1 MQNDD
6 KQSILDKFGQDITKL
21 AKDGKLDP
29 VIGRDDEIRRTIQ
42 ILSRRTKNNPVL
54 IGEPGV
60 GKTAIIES
68 LAQKI
73 VKNDI
78 PSSLKNKRIISL
90 EMSSLIAGAAYKGQ
104 FEDRLKK
111 LLKEIEDSS
120 GEILLFID
128 EIHTIVG
135 AGKSEGSMDAGNM
148 LKPAL
153 ARGTLHLIGAT
164 TLSEYRQYI
173 EKDSAL
179 ERRFQPVYVNEPNF
193 DNTLAILRG
202 LKEKYEVHHGVK
214 ISDDALISATE
225 LSMRYL
231 PDRFLPD
238 KAIDLLD
245 EATSALKI
253 QLESMP
259 ISLDKLN
266 NKKLQLEIEDA
277 ALKKDKSDK
286 AKARKREIEEHIDTL
301 KNKIQTIE
309 AKWNKEKELLEQ
321 LSSHSEKLESLRSE
335 LEIAERD
342 ADLTT
347 ASRIK
352 YGEIPEI
359 TKKLEATREE
369 LAKIPNSERLL
380 REEVTADDIASV
392 VTRWTGI
399 PVDKLLES
407 ESEKLANLEEEIE
420 KRVVGQDDAVESI
433 ANAIRRSRVGLSPE
447 NQPIGSFLFLG
458 PTGVGKTE
466 VAKTLSEQLFN
477 SEDTMIRIDMSE
489 YMEKHSVSRL
499 IGSPPGY
506 IGHEDGGQLTEA
518 VRRRPYSVILFDE
531 IEKAHPD
538 VFNIFLQILD
548 DGRLTDNK
556 GRVVNFSNTV
566 IIMTSNIAS
575 QKILENSDNLDKI
588 RPEIQDI
595 LLRSFK
601 PEFINRIDEIVLFNQ
616 LNQTEIDK
624 IIALQLNSLA
634 KMLQKSKDI
643 KLTFDE
649 SVYTYLKENGYS
661 PAFGARPLKRLIKS
675 DILNTLSKELIKNTI
690 VSGDTVKG
698 INENGKIF
706 FQKID

>member
-369 LAKIPNSERLL
+369 LARIPNSERLL

-531 IEKAHPD
+531 IEKAHQD